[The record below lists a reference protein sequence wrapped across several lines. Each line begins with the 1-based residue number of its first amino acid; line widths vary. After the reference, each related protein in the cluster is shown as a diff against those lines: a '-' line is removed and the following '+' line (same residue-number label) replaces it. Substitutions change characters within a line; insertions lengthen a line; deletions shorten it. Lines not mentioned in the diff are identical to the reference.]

1 MTAPPQPRRLLMTLD
16 AVGGVW
22 RYAMDLASGLRELG
36 VETVFACLGPAPS
49 AARRAEAEAI
59 GRLVSLDLP
68 LDWLAADAAELA
80 EVPARLVALAE
91 AEGADVLHLNL
102 PSQAAGI
109 STDLPVIVVS
119 HSCVVTWFEAVRGT
133 PVPPDWQWQYDLNRA
148 GLLAADRV
156 VSPSASHA
164 AALRRCYD
172 GPDGIEIVYN
182 AVTPLPALARR
193 DPVVL
198 AAGRW
203 WDDGKNAATLD
214 AAAAATIWPVR
225 MAGSLEGPNGATRQF
240 AHAQSLGELPAPR
253 LRAEL
258 SRAGIFVSPSLY
270 EPFGLAPLEAASA
283 GLPLVLADIPTFR
296 ELWDGAALFAAP
308 REPQEF
314 AQLLNRLAGDSGLRD
329 RLGAA
334 AQLRALGFTRTRQAE
349 AMLGLYAGALRDR
362 QRQPMRTLA

>member
-1 MTAPPQPRRLLMTLD
+1 MTAPTRRLLMTLD

-22 RYAMDLASGLRELG
+22 RYAMDLAAGLRELG
-36 VETVFACLGPAPS
+36 IETVFACLGPAPS
-49 AARRAEAEAI
+49 PARRAEAQAI
-59 GRLVSLDLP
+59 GRLVALDLP
-68 LDWLAADAAELA
+68 LDWLAAGPDDLA
-80 EVPARLVALAE
+80 RVPARLVALAE
-91 AEGADVLHLNL
+91 AEGADALHLNL
-102 PSQAAGI
+102 PSQAANI
-109 STDLPVIVVS
+109 RTDLPVIVVS

-133 PVPPDWQWQYDLNRA
+133 PLPADWQWQYDLNRA

-172 GPDGIEIVYN
+172 GPTDIAVVYN
-182 AVTPLPALARR
+182 AVTPLPAAEPQ
-193 DPVVL
+193 PVVL

-214 AAAAATIWPVR
+214 AAAAATLWPVR
-225 MAGSLEGPNGATRQF
+225 MAGSLAGPNGATRRLD
-240 AHAQSLGELPAPR
+240 HAQSLGELPAAQ
-253 LRAEL
+253 LREAL

-296 ELWDGAALFAAP
+296 EIWDGAALFAAP

-314 AQLLNRLAGDSGLRD
+314 AGLINRLAEDGDLRA
-329 RLGAA
+329 RLGGA
-334 AQLRALGFTRTRQAE
+334 AQRRALGLTRARQAE
-349 AMLGLYAGALRDR
+349 AMASLYADVRRARHTPPR
-362 QRQPMRTLA
+362 RVSA